1 MNSRDTT
8 SGNRAKE
15 KLFER
20 ERGITGVN
28 KNSRQEG
35 PKRHRGI
42 EDCHH
47 HCVEHC
53 KVELGTTV
61 TEDLQ

>member
-20 ERGITGVN
+20 ERGITGLT

-35 PKRHRGI
+35 PKKTQRN
-42 EDCHH
+42 
-47 HCVEHC
+47 
-53 KVELGTTV
+53 
-61 TEDLQ
+61 

>member
-1 MNSRDTT
+1 MNSTDTS

-20 ERGITGVN
+20 ERGITGLT

-35 PKRHRGI
+35 PKKTQRN
-42 EDCHH
+42 
-47 HCVEHC
+47 
-53 KVELGTTV
+53 
-61 TEDLQ
+61 